1 MTLSDYDA
9 LSERQ
14 YSMGVLNELGF
25 KFDTESIMKMSA
37 KFVTKASTVV
47 SQSTPTYSNAKPFLG
62 YQLIGKVN
70 GTQNVNLVGGEVN
83 IKREGTKMLF
93 TANNTQDPTKFATG
107 RISVEGK
114 LMFDVEDE
122 TELNYYLQGS
132 QLQLDLLFTQDA
144 NTSLDFNFGLVDVTK
159 ADVDRSQEFIRVN
172 LDFKAL
178 FNATNAGNIAVTL
191 KNSVATY

>member
-1 MTLSDYDA
+1 
-9 LSERQ
+9 
-14 YSMGVLNELGF
+14 
-25 KFDTESIMKMSA
+25 
-37 KFVTKASTVV
+37 
-47 SQSTPTYSNAKPFLG
+47 
-62 YQLIGKVN
+62 
-70 GTQNVNLVGGEVN
+70 
-83 IKREGTKMLF
+83 
-93 TANNTQDPTKFATG
+93 
-107 RISVEGK
+107 
-114 LMFDVEDE
+114 MFDVEDE